1 MLQRVL
7 MEEVRFKIVKIIFM
21 ITPKNSPRDVLMSNK

>member
-1 MLQRVL
+1 MLQTVLL

-21 ITPKNSPRDVLMSNK
+21 ITPKKFTQRRIDE